1 MWASEHESHKQE
13 ASWRQDKQII
23 SPARKIALPAP
34 FNWKTEADWFHNF
47 FIIWPDCPFIDY
59 YPWSCFVWNR
69 QLFNGS
75 VYACRKKTVVM
86 TGQNTSYII
95 VQIDEKDFMPF
106 LMIFCQIK
114 SNWNALTIF
123 DNMDIK
129 FFKSC
134 ACSITNCFMVI
145 WKPIFCKVL
154 NEMFKKKWIYK

>member
-1 MWASEHESHKQE
+1 
-13 ASWRQDKQII
+13 
-23 SPARKIALPAP
+23 
-34 FNWKTEADWFHNF
+34 
-47 FIIWPDCPFIDY
+47 
-59 YPWSCFVWNR
+59 
-69 QLFNGS
+69 
-75 VYACRKKTVVM
+75 M

-95 VQIDEKDFMPF
+95 VRIDKKDFMPF

-114 SNWNALTIF
+114 SKWNALTIF

-154 NEMFKKKWIYK
+154 NEMFKKKNLSKFFTNQVFWMWILNKYDLSFIIIFNVRLI